1 MIVISTIQKGFDFRF
16 ETETTI
22 NYVKIIQI
30 CRHERNYLFDV

>member
-1 MIVISTIQKGFDFRF
+1 MMVINTIQKVFNSRF

-30 CRHERNYLFDV
+30 FRHERNHPFDV

>member
-1 MIVISTIQKGFDFRF
+1 MMVINTIQKVFNSRF
-16 ETETTI
+16 ETETII